1 MLKKVLNDHVNINVS
16 QDVGVSNSSSS
27 NSTSVAQKNNPI
39 TKSATSTKSPGK
51 GGSENMVKL
60 LAELRDANEKIVEL
74 EKKLD
79 SQIEMSN
86 KETDVEEQL
95 CELEDQLLKANKARV
110 DGIAEITQLQKR
122 IAELEKEVHD
132 TTEEATA
139 TIQQLEVYL
148 DDLTTKYENGITERD
163 ETIEEI
169 SLLKRETQEKNNTIA
184 ALESQLESMSVETA
198 SIRLELENLVLDNS
212 GKADKLLST
221 SKNAEIA
228 LEKNAELLKENAKLL
243 NKIEEL
249 NSSCESLEEEK
260 LNYIILA
267 DKLQAHTTQLEVS
280 IKVMEAESDSKIQKL
295 ELELVDAE
303 ERLKNVL
310 AESTTEAAAAISAL
324 QSQIHKLRNSL
335 DAAIGECADKSNE
348 LKDALSACSALEIE
362 KLQSKAD
369 SDKKLDEQDLR
380 FKLQIEEI
388 RSQYSAKIIELE
400 KDRDEA
406 LERISNSVTESQT
419 DSAATIS
426 ILQSQ
431 IYNLRQSLDSMKEE
445 GDATAKKL
453 TEATSRCALLQVEKS
468 NVESALSDKTAE
480 QEMFILS
487 AQQKMNELN
496 TDLESH
502 DEILLAKR
510 AMENELNECKQKLRQ
525 CEEENTMK
533 EGNRNV
539 IISELREE
547 IRSLKLKVVD
557 IDHENMKLVNDYTSL
572 LEEKRVIEKKCSDLE
587 EMIIT
592 IRKADGE
599 NAGGQLESRQH
610 RVHENDASSAAA
622 LHSDS
627 NLTLFSKE
635 EMQNDINVLL
645 SKMAVAEKN
654 FESIQNEH
662 ESEVLVLQCKIN
674 SQAETCSKYF
684 LYIYIY
690 VNIKPTNRLCFKYF
704 FNL

>member
-16 QDVGVSNSSSS
+16 QGVGVSNSSSS

-39 TKSATSTKSPGK
+39 TKSATSSKSPGK

-60 LAELRDANEKIVEL
+60 LAELRDANEKIMEL

-139 TIQQLEVYL
+139 TIQQLEECL
-148 DDLTTKYENGITERD
+148 DDLTTKYENGVTERD
-163 ETIEEI
+163 ETIEQI

-221 SKNAEIA
+221 SKNEEIA
-228 LEKNAELLKENAKLL
+228 LEKNAELLKENTKLL

-267 DKLQAHTTQLEVS
+267 DKLKAHTTQLEAS
-280 IKVMEAESDSKIQKL
+280 IKDMEAESDSKIQKL

-310 AESTTEAAAAISAL
+310 AESTTEAAVAISAL

-348 LKDALSACSALEIE
+348 LKDAVSACSALEIE

-406 LERISNSVTESQT
+406 LERNSNSVTESQT

-431 IYNLRQSLDSMKEE
+431 IYNLRQSLDTMKEE

-453 TEATSRCALLQVEKS
+453 KEATSRCALLQVEKS

-480 QEMFILS
+480 QEIFILS

-502 DEILLAKR
+502 DEILLAKS

-572 LEEKRVIEKKCSDLE
+572 LEEKRVIVKKCSDLE

-592 IRKADGE
+592 IRKDDGE

-610 RVHENDASSAAA
+610 RVHENDASSAAV

-627 NLTLFSKE
+627 NLTSFSKE

-674 SQAETCSKYF
+674 SQAEMCSKYF
-684 LYIYIY
+684 LYDIYI
-690 VNIKPTNRLCFKYF
+690 C
-704 FNL
+704 